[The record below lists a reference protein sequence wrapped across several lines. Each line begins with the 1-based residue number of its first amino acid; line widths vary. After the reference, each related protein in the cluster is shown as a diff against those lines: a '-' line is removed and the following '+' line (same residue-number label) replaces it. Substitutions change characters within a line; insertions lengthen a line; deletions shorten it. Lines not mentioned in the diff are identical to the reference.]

1 MLTEKPRVLHVIA
14 RFNVGGTAR
23 YLDNLLPGL
32 AEHFQTLL
40 AVGHVQGYEIE
51 DSRLEE
57 IDFLRIQHLGRRI
70 RPIEDFRAYLELRK
84 TVKSFKPHIIHSHT
98 FKAGLL
104 ARLMFFR
111 IPKIHTF
118 HGHLMGDPEFSRRAL
133 QIIINIERRL
143 AKVTKK
149 LITVGEQVSKDLLQ
163 VGVGKPH
170 QYISIVS
177 EGQSLIFISR
187 KAARARLNIH
197 ADTPIV
203 LWMAR
208 MAQVKNPSLA
218 LEVARHLSEVNFL
231 MAGGG
236 ELFDLIKN
244 QAPPNV
250 RLLSW
255 VDPAETIPAADIF
268 LSTSLNEG
276 VPYSLLEAISAG
288 VPVVAVDAGAIKEII
303 EIRENGILVSPDPSK
318 IAAQILTLISKQK
331 IGMAEGK
338 SELNSNALSLKIKK
352 MVPDH
357 ASLYMKIL
365 SIDGYGKNHLKN
377 SETNQ
382 AAPTLAEGILP

>member
-1 MLTEKPRVLHVIA
+1 MPIEKPRVLHVIA

-40 AVGHVQGYEIE
+40 AVGHVQGHEIE
-51 DSRLEE
+51 DSRLEK
-57 IDFLRIQHLGRRI
+57 IDFLRIEHLGRRI
-70 RPIEDFRAYLELRK
+70 RPIEDFQAYLELRK

-111 IPKIHTF
+111 IPKVHTF

-133 QIIINIERRL
+133 QIIINVERRL

-149 LITVGEQVSKDLLQ
+149 LITVGEQVSKDLLL
-163 VGVGKPH
+163 VGVGKSH
-170 QYISIVS
+170 QYISIAS
-177 EGQSLIFISR
+177 EGQSLNFISR
-187 KAARARLNIH
+187 EAARARLNIH
-197 ADTPIV
+197 TDTRIV

-208 MAQVKNPSLA
+208 MAPVKNPSLA
-218 LEVARHLSEVNFL
+218 LEVAHLLPEVNFL

-236 ELFDLIKN
+236 ELFDQIKD

-255 VDPAETIPAADIF
+255 VDAAETIPAADIF

-276 VPYSLLEAISAG
+276 VPYSLLEVLSAG
-288 VPVVAVDAGAIKEII
+288 IPVVAVESGAVAEII
-303 EIRENGILVSPDPSK
+303 KNQGNGILTSYNPTEIANQVSALFANSPLRLGVRQFHIDP
-318 IAAQILTLISKQK
+318 
-331 IGMAEGK
+331 
-338 SELNSNALSLKIKK
+338 NSPSLDAKK
-352 MVPDH
+352 MLPDH
-357 ASLYMKIL
+357 ISLYVEIL
-365 SIDGYGKNHLKN
+365 S
-377 SETNQ
+377 TNR
-382 AAPTLAEGILP
+382 

>member
-1 MLTEKPRVLHVIA
+1 
-14 RFNVGGTAR
+14 VGGTAR

-32 AEHFQTLL
+32 TEHFQTLL

-51 DSRLEE
+51 DSRLEK
-57 IDFLRIQHLGRRI
+57 IDFLRIEHLGRRI

-84 TVKSFKPHIIHSHT
+84 IVKSFKPHIIHSHT

-104 ARLMFFR
+104 SRLMFFR
-111 IPKIHTF
+111 IPKVHTF

-143 AKVTKK
+143 AKFTKK
-149 LITVGEQVSKDLLQ
+149 LITVGEQVSKDLLL
-163 VGVGKPH
+163 VGVGNSH
-170 QYISIVS
+170 QYISIAS
-177 EGQSLIFISR
+177 EGQGLNFISR
-187 KAARARLNIH
+187 EAARARLNIH
-197 ADTPIV
+197 TDTRIV

-208 MAQVKNPSLA
+208 MVPVKNPSLA
-218 LEVARHLSEVNFL
+218 LEVAHLLPEVNFL

-236 ELFDLIKN
+236 ELFDQIKD

-255 VDPAETIPAADIF
+255 VDAAETVPVADIF

-276 VPYSLLEAISAG
+276 VPYSLLEVLSAG
-288 VPVVAVDAGAIKEII
+288 VPVVAVEAGAIKEII
-303 EIRENGILVSPDPSK
+303 KVGEGGILVSPDPTE

-331 IGMAEGK
+331 IRLAQGK
-338 SELNSNALSLKIKK
+338 SELNSNALSLRIKK

-357 ASLYMKIL
+357 VSLYMEIL
-365 SIDGYGKNHLKN
+365 SMDGYGN
-377 SETNQ
+377 E
-382 AAPTLAEGILP
+382 